1 MHLEKD
7 TPLKANDGVAVL
19 TKRWKSEGKIAD
31 FHKMSK
37 RRRRRKTGHVI
48 IALV

>member
-7 TPLKANDGVAVL
+7 TLLKANDGVAVL
-19 TKRWKSEGKIAD
+19 TKRWKSEEKIAD
-31 FHKMSK
+31 FHKMLK
-37 RRRRRKTGHVI
+37 RRRKTGHVI